1 MPPEM
6 ALAPPAQAVFLTG
19 FMGTGKSTTG
29 ARLAERLQL
38 PFVDTDV
45 VVCDLAGQ
53 SIPDVFAREG
63 EERFRALETEALQ
76 RAIAAGPAVIATGGG
91 AMLRPG
97 NVELMRAAGPII
109 CLHASA
115 ETILRRTAKRG
126 GRPLLEG
133 GDPMR
138 RITDLLRER
147 QPHYARADYQVSAE
161 GSDRELTLSRLVEV
175 LSADRRSRLLVVKE
189 VRVSVNA
196 GAQTYPV
203 HVAQGAY
210 GNLGRLC
217 PAPEAGT
224 ACAVVSTDRIAPLYA
239 ATVMEALRSGGWAPT
254 LMTVPDGE
262 RSKTLQTVSCLYDR
276 LVAAGVDGAG
286 AVFALGGGVAGD
298 VAGFVAATYRRGVR
312 FAQLPTSL
320 LAQVD
325 AGVGGKVAVDHPA
338 GKNLVGTFYHPA
350 AVVIDSATLRTLPER
365 ELRSG
370 LAEVIKHGA
379 IADAAMFEYLE
390 QRLGEFR
397 GLRASAVLYILGR
410 NCQIK
415 AGFVAQD
422 PLDRGMR
429 ACLNYGHTIGHA
441 VERAAGDWGLA
452 HGEAVAV
459 GMLAEARLGAALGIT
474 SEAVVARLEALLQA
488 AGLPTRAPGVDAE
501 VAREALLKDK
511 KIAAGRLRLP
521 VVSEVGKVE
530 LLSDVDPELV
540 CSALEEAVGA
550 G

>member
-1 MPPEM
+1 MPAEL

-45 VVCDLAGQ
+45 VVCDLAGK
-53 SIPDVFAREG
+53 SIPEVFSQDG
-63 EERFRALETEALQ
+63 EDRFRVLESEALQ
-76 RAIAAGPAVIATGGG
+76 KAIAAGPAVIATGGG

-97 NVELMRAAGPII
+97 NVESMRAAGPII
-109 CLHASA
+109 CLQASA
-115 ETILRRTAKRG
+115 ETILRRTGKRG

-133 GDPMR
+133 DDPMR
-138 RITDLLRER
+138 RIEALLQERE
-147 QPHYARADYQVSAE
+147 PYYARADYQVSAE
-161 GSDRELTLSRLVEV
+161 GTDRELTLSRLVDV
-175 LSADRRSRLLVVKE
+175 LLADPRSRLLAARQ

-203 HVAQGAY
+203 HVAAGAHAD
-210 GNLGRLC
+210 LGRLC
-217 PAPEAGT
+217 PAPRAGT

-239 ATVMEALRSGGWAPT
+239 GTVIEALQGGGWAPT
-254 LMTVPDGE
+254 LMTMPDGE
-262 RSKTLQTVSCLYDR
+262 RSKTLQTVSCLYDQ

-325 AGVGGKVAVDHPA
+325 ASVGGKVAVDHPA

-370 LAEVIKHGA
+370 LAEVIKHGV

-390 QRLGEFR
+390 QRLDDFR
-397 GLRASAVLYILGR
+397 RLKASAVLYILGR

-415 AGFVAQD
+415 AEFVARD
-422 PLDRGMR
+422 PQDRGMR

-459 GMLAEARLGAALGIT
+459 GMVAEARLGVALGIT
-474 SEAVVARLEALLQA
+474 SEAVVARLETLLRA
-488 AGLPTRAPGVDAE
+488 AGLPTRAPKVDLA
-501 VAREALLKDK
+501 VAREALLQDK

-530 LLSDVDPELV
+530 LLGDVDPGRLR
-540 CSALEEAVGA
+540 SALEEAVA
-550 G
+550 AD

>member
-1 MPPEM
+1 MSPEV

-29 ARLAERLQL
+29 ARLAERLEL

-45 VVCDLAGQ
+45 VVCDLAGRR
-53 SIPDVFAREG
+53 IPEVFARDG
-63 EERFRALETEALQ
+63 EDRFRALESEALQ
-76 RAIAAGPAVIATGGG
+76 KAIAAGPAVIATGGG

-109 CLHASA
+109 CLYASA

-133 GDPMR
+133 GDPMQ
-138 RITDLLRER
+138 RIAALLQERE
-147 QPHYARADYQVSAE
+147 PYYARADHQVSAE
-161 GSDRELTLSRLVEV
+161 GNDRELTLSRLVEV
-175 LSADRRSRLLVVKE
+175 LLEDPRSRLLAE
-189 VRVSVNA
+189 RQVRVSVNA
-196 GAQTYPV
+196 GAETYPV
-203 HVAQGAY
+203 HVAEGAH

-217 PAPEAGT
+217 PAPRVGT

-239 ATVMEALRSGGWAPT
+239 DTVMEALRSGGWTPT
-254 LMTVPDGE
+254 LMTMPDGE
-262 RSKTLQTVSCLYDR
+262 RSKTLQTVSCLYDQ

-298 VAGFVAATYRRGVR
+298 VAGFAAATYRRGVR

-370 LAEVIKHGA
+370 LAEVIKHGL

-390 QRLGEFR
+390 HRLDEFR
-397 GLRASAVLYILGR
+397 GLRGSAVLYILGR

-429 ACLNYGHTIGHA
+429 GCLNYGHTIGHA

-459 GMLAEARLGAALGIT
+459 GMVAEARLGVALGIT
-474 SEAVVARLEALLQA
+474 NEAVVARLQALLRA
-488 AGLPTRAPGVDAE
+488 AGLPIRAPGVDLV

-521 VVSEVGKVE
+521 VVPEVGNVE
-530 LLSDVDPELV
+530 LLGDIDPGLL
-540 CSALEEAVGA
+540 CSALEEAVSA
-550 G
+550 D